1 VTEAEDCRRGASGG
15 IGKMPTA
22 ECTSRSG
29 DQHFTQRL
37 RTAVA
42 ATRVER
48 DSAICASLLFVPS
61 MLRST
66 RLILVLSFH
75 LCWTHWIKRWPEPPS
90 VEFPYGVRLI
100 GGVRDDCHNYHKH
113 HPAAM
118 RPLSRI
124 REVRN
129 LLNGYAPLVAHTVGL
144 NSCRSMNGQCG
155 HSGPKAARS
164 GASP

>member
-1 VTEAEDCRRGASGG
+1 MKEAEDCRRGASGG

-37 RTAVA
+37 RTAIA
-42 ATRVER
+42 
-48 DSAICASLLFVPS
+48 SAIPLSVRAMVIRPKHAPEHSIDPRPELSPLLDSLESNDGRSPQVSNSPTEYDLSGECAMIVII
-61 MLRST
+61 T
-66 RLILVLSFH
+66 TNI
-75 LCWTHWIKRWPEPPS
+75 T
-90 VEFPYGVRLI
+90 
-100 GGVRDDCHNYHKH
+100 
-113 HPAAM
+113 PAAM